1 MGGKWT
7 TYRKMAQDTIDIG
20 SKKAGLEQVSSNT
33 KNLHIHG
40 YHENSK
46 EFGDYVI
53 HYNAFRSDTISP
65 EVAKQYGL
73 TRANNRVL
81 INIAVLKKVMN
92 TTGKPTSS
100 KVSGHASNLTG
111 QLKNLEFKEITEG
124 TAIYYVLIFVNRR
137 YFIEKLFSEF
147 GANFIKFIY
156 LIPSEVRLSS
166 HLVYYSNCRQRN
178 CSNHC

>member
-1 MGGKWT
+1 MHTLINHLFKLLFISALSLASLNS
-7 TYRKMAQDTIDIG
+7 YA
-20 SKKAGLEQVSSNT
+20 
-33 KNLHIHG
+33 
-40 YHENSK
+40 ENSK

-73 TRANNRVL
+73 TRANNRIL

-100 KVSGHASNLTG
+100 KVTGHASNLTG

-124 TAIYYVLIFVNRR
+124 NAIYYLADTTI
-137 YFIEKLFSEF
+137 SDGEF
-147 GANFIKFIY
+147 LKFDIKIT
-156 LIPSEVRLSS
+156 PDGETRAARLRFDKRFFT
-166 HLVYYSNCRQRN
+166 Y
-178 CSNHC
+178 